1 MSSSETSP
9 FLAPK
14 SCRTHKVML
23 VCFSSAHSLACC
35 LASGR
40 VCSKQVVQILH
51 MLGHTA
57 QCPSLPHSL
66 VPEKPVNQNV
76 SPWIMSGD
84 RFLRRVV
91 SSDSRPSVHI
101 RPSCPP

>member
-9 FLAPK
+9 FLATK

-23 VCFSSAHSLACC
+23 
-35 LASGR
+35 
-40 VCSKQVVQILH
+40 ILH

-76 SPWIMSGD
+76 SPWITSGD

-101 RPSCPP
+101 RPSRPPS